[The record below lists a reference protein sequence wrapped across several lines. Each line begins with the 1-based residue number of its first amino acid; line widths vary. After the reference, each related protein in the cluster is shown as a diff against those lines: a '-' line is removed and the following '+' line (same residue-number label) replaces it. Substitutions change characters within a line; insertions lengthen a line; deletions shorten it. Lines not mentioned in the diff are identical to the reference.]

1 MVEMG
6 KEAEQKIQQM
16 QLLEQNLQSF
26 LMQRQQFQAQLAE
39 IDSAL
44 KELKTSKKS
53 YKIVGNIMVDS
64 NKDDLEKELKK
75 NKEVIELRIKAL
87 QKQEDSLRDKQKK
100 IQKEVLSDIKKE

>member
-1 MVEMG
+1 MG